1 MKSISKRLNLIFV
14 SIVTVVL
21 IASGALN
28 YYTAKSDLDQRLQEQ
43 STALSTRLKLSVPA
57 LLWNFDEKQIDK
69 TLEAE
74 MVEADILGILV
85 RTKDSVASGRLR
97 TADGKIQPAAKD
109 AKLPEPFQ
117 SFALEFIDNGTSKT
131 VGQIE
136 FSVSTERRDA
146 ALQSLIV
153 KLAMQIIVL
162 NILLVVTLSIS
173 LRTLVFRPLGSISHA
188 LQQIASGEADLT
200 KRLDVG
206 ERNEIGEVAH
216 WFNTFVGRLQ
226 EIVSHII
233 ESTNGLAQAEKTMS
247 QGIEQS
253 AQRANEQ
260 SEIITSMAAAME
272 EMTVGIS
279 HVSDQSTEV
288 HTVSEQSGTLARG
301 GGAAVNELID
311 EMRRIADSVNRS
323 SETIEALG
331 KESEKISSVVK
342 VIKDIADQTNLLALN
357 AAIEAARAGEQGRGF
372 AVVADEV
379 RKLAERTT
387 KSTGEISGII
397 GVVQSGIN
405 EAVSRMHSGVSA
417 VANGRVRADE
427 AGSTIEQ
434 LNASSGRVIVSVSD
448 ISLAIAEQSSAS
460 TEIARR
466 VESIAQLA
474 EESNVAMNRTAESAR
489 TVKTLVG
496 TMQHAVGGFRV

>member
-1 MKSISKRLNLIFV
+1 MKSISKRLNVIFV
-14 SIVTVVL
+14 GMVTLVL
-21 IASGALN
+21 IGSGALN
-28 YYTAKSDLDQRLQEQ
+28 YYSAKVDLDQRLQEQ
-43 STALSTRLKLSVPA
+43 GTALSTRLKFSVPA

-74 MVEADILGILV
+74 MIEADILGILI
-85 RTKDSVASGRLR
+85 RTKDGVASGRLR

-109 AKLPEPFQ
+109 AKLTEPFQ
-117 SFALEFIDNGTSKT
+117 SVPLEFIDNGTAKP
-131 VGQIE
+131 VGHIE
-136 FSVSTERRDA
+136 FTVSTERRDA
-146 ALQSLIV
+146 ALRSLII
-153 KLAMQIIVL
+153 KLAAQIIVL
-162 NILLVVTLSIS
+162 NILLVLTLSIS
-173 LRTLVFRPLGSISHA
+173 LRTLVFRPLSRISHA

-226 EIVSHII
+226 EIVSHVI

-247 QGIEQS
+247 LGIEQS

-279 HVSDQSTEV
+279 HVSDQSAEV

-301 GGAAVNELID
+301 GSAAVNELIG
-311 EMRRIADSVNRS
+311 EMRRIADSVNPS

-357 AAIEAARAGEQGRGF
+357 AAILAPASRGAALRWSPTKCANSPSGRPNRP
-372 AVVADEV
+372 ARSAASSVSYRVAFMK
-379 RKLAERTT
+379 R
-387 KSTGEISGII
+387 
-397 GVVQSGIN
+397 
-405 EAVSRMHSGVSA
+405 SA
-417 VANGRVRADE
+417 VCT
-427 AGSTIEQ
+427 AGSLRWLTAAYALTKPAIPSI
-434 LNASSGRVIVSVSD
+434 SS
-448 ISLAIAEQSSAS
+448 ISPRARSLSRSAIFPWPSP
-460 TEIARR
+460 
-466 VESIAQLA
+466 
-474 EESNVAMNRTAESAR
+474 NR
-489 TVKTLVG
+489 
-496 TMQHAVGGFRV
+496 AVPAPRSPAVWNRLLS